1 MKIGSTLNK
10 IRRNLQI
17 TQSELSKGIMTQ
29 GAYSKIEKGQLQVNA
44 EQFFHLLSKMNI
56 SLNEFSFIMHEYNLD
71 EKQRIIQDFI
81 SLELGDVSILQA
93 HLQRINNLLV
103 NESDTY
109 LQSLSKIYKAFILL
123 QDDKSLIKAREEIWS
138 IWEKMQ
144 LLDHWYKYD
153 FEVLNAILFLFPL
166 DIAKEIKET
175 AIKRLNK
182 YNGYNEDLTYLK
194 VYFNINLSV
203 LYIEAKQFKECL
215 HLLEQVESQ
224 FIQKMSYK
232 STATLFERK
241 AICLFYLNQPYESEL
256 VKMEQLLSI
265 YHDALTNSILKLE
278 FNLLTGQQ
286 MLGKGE

>member
-93 HLQRINNLLV
+93 HLQRVNNLLV

-182 YNGYNEDLTYLK
+182 YNSYNEDLTYLK

-265 YHDALTNSILKLE
+265 YHDALTNSLLKLE